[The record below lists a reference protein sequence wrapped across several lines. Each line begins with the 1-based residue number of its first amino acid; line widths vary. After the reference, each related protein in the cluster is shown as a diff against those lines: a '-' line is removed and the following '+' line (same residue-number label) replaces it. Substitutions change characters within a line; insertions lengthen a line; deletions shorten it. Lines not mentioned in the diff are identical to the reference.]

1 MSNNTNNSP
10 KSYKQFLLD
19 RMNFLKS
26 GTKNGDAFNLYDSQS
41 HLYFKIFFDFNY
53 NLGDN
58 PAGKRGLL
66 YLPYEPDS
74 DNMDMVGKESSDI
87 NELGKLLNADTAWNY
102 LQLNGERERAYKLMK
117 FVKLLSDISTKSP
130 WYFTSVSGL
139 ETALTR
145 EQFGNHEF
153 KIEEESKK
161 ITIKCLP
168 DAYDNRIGTLIDLYR
183 NIVWSHSSKREI
195 VPANLRKFDMSI
207 YIFSDT
213 IGSMH
218 GVTNNS
224 TEAIDE
230 NNLRDTTRDTANPE
244 NPNLYKVNLDA
255 NASIDVGEIDKLNG
269 APTRYIVGHKYIEFH
284 NCEFNFNSSSSGYG
298 EISNSEG
305 YSPEYTIEISFDN
318 AYEQRYDEIFDMIIG
333 DFIEYDWNMENHSV
347 NPQKSINSWTKKQD
361 AVLGKNEGIFGTRYK
376 PGSKPDP
383 ENFFNNLVTSTI
395 NHYTQPVINK
405 YWHKLKSLAMGN
417 MYSGSALNALIGINQ
432 GLKTGEFI
440 NFVSAKDEISKLA
453 SKSKESKNNSGQTL
467 TNKKLFD
474 DIPKTTVTDLGNIF
488 KAAGAAK
495 NI

>member
-19 RMNFLKS
+19 RINFLKS
-26 GTKNGDAFNLYDSQS
+26 GTKHGDSFNLYDSQS

-53 NLGDN
+53 NSGDN

-66 YLPYEPDS
+66 CLPSEPDS
-74 DNMDMVGKESSDI
+74 ETMDMTGEGSYDIKELDRF
-87 NELGKLLNADTAWNY
+87 LNADTAWNY
-102 LQLNGERERAYKLMK
+102 LQLNGERERAYKLIK

-168 DAYDNRIGTLIDLYR
+168 DAYDNRIGALIDLYR

-218 GVTNNS
+218 GVTNKD
-224 TEAIDE
+224 TEELDGD
-230 NNLRDTTRDTANPE
+230 NLRDTTRDTVMPE
-244 NPNLYKVNLDA
+244 STSTNIYEVNLDA
-255 NASIDVGEIDKLNG
+255 NASIDVGEIDKFND
-269 APTRYIVGHKYIEFH
+269 AQTRYIVGHKYIEFH

-333 DFIEYDWNMENHSV
+333 DFMEYDWNMNMHSI
-347 NPQKSINSWTKKQD
+347 NPQENIQHWSEKQASILN
-361 AVLGKNEGIFGTRYK
+361 KNEARLSTRYK
-376 PGSKPDP
+376 PSDKQDS
-383 ENFFNNLVTSTI
+383 EKFFNKLVTSTI
-395 NHYTQPVINK
+395 NHYAQPVINK

-417 MYSGSALNALIGINQ
+417 MHYGSILNASMDINQ

-440 NFVSAKDEISKLA
+440 NFVSAKDEISKLVNGP
-453 SKSKESKNNSGQTL
+453 KKNTGQTL
-467 TNKKLFD
+467 TNKKLFE
-474 DIPKTTVTDLGNIF
+474 DIPKTTVTNLGNIF